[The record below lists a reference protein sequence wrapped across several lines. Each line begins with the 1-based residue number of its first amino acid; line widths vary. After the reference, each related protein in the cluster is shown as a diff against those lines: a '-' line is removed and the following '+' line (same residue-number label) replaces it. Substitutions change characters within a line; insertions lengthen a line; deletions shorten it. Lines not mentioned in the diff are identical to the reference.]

1 MSTLRTSETD
11 FLPLEATNMFLA
23 YDTAETAQSA
33 RGLVKNVVAQLKSEL
48 AVHTKL
54 WRFDPGSVPAA
65 VTEAQTEAADA
76 DVMIVALGASNLLPK
91 GLLRWLNEWAKNR
104 HIETAA
110 LGVLITG
117 ARAQDA
123 APAVAQLRQL
133 ALRFGLDFI
142 YHADASEA
150 DNLTAIVLSPPRTQR
165 WTWPAREHTYH
176 PDVPIS
182 EWGIND

>member
-1 MSTLRTSETD
+1 MSTLRTLETD
-11 FLPLEATNMFLA
+11 FLSPQATNMFLA

-33 RGLVKNVVAQLKSEL
+33 RNLVDHVAAQLKSEL
-48 AVHTKL
+48 SVHTKL
-54 WRFDPGSVPAA
+54 WRFDPGSFSSA
-65 VTEAQTEAADA
+65 VTEAQEAADA

-133 ALRFGLDFI
+133 ALRYGLDFI

-150 DNLTAIVLSPPRTQR
+150 DNMTSIVLSPPRTQR
-165 WTWPAREHTYH
+165 WTRPAREYTYH